1 MTTADSFGPAMSS
14 SPTSGAPTTDT
25 FPRLRRSGT
34 DRMLGGVSGGLADY
48 TGIDPVL
55 WRVAFVALTL
65 LGGSGVLFYAVLWV
79 LVPAGSSQPDTPV
92 ERVVDRLRSALLQ
105 LVRTGDRRS

>member
-1 MTTADSFGPAMSS
+1 MTTADMSGPQISS
-14 SPTSGAPTTDT
+14 STSGPGY
-25 FPRLRRSGT
+25 PRLDRSST

-79 LVPAGSSQPDTPV
+79 LLPAGPAQPDTPV
-92 ERVVDRLRSALLQ
+92 ERAVGRLRSALLQ
-105 LVRTGDRRS
+105 LVGNRERQP